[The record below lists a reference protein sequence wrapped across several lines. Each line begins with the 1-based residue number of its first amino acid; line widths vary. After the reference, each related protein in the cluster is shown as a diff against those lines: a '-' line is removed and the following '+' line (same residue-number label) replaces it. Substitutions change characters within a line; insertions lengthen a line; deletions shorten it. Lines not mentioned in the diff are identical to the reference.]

1 MEPRTHEERRA
12 DALEV
17 LDGFMAGEVD
27 PERSAR
33 AMHRRHG
40 ALGSYAVDVVMG
52 DVWARPQLSRRDRS
66 LIVITVLATIGST
79 EELSL
84 HTMVGL
90 NNGLT
95 RTEIEEI
102 MLHVACY
109 GGFPMAMQ
117 ATRVMEERFA
127 MIDGVDRLPPRGES
141 ALLGDLE
148 RRARACDV
156 RQTLTGG
163 RSNPADGP
171 GGLGAAKRLDVID
184 AELFTGPDEVLVQV
198 NGAPITRREF
208 LARAVRQLG
217 SMTMISEV
225 VKEELFLQEAE
236 RRGIE
241 ITQDDLD
248 REVESVVEG
257 MSRELGEGDPAV
269 GRERLAN
276 LYERQGLSLSDVR
289 RDLRR
294 RARNQL
300 VLSRVTKSMRE
311 ADTETREARVEMHRL
326 RK

>member
-40 ALGSYAVDVVMG
+40 ALGSYAIDVVMG

-109 GGFPMAMQ
+109 AGFPMAMQ
-117 ATRVMEERFA
+117 ATRIMEERFA
-127 MIDGVDRLPPRGES
+127 MIDGVDRLPPREES

-148 RRARACDV
+148 RRTRACDV

-163 RSNPADGP
+163 RSNPDPEADFDAFV
-171 GGLGAAKRLDVID
+171 GA
-184 AELFTGPDEVLVQV
+184 
-198 NGAPITRREF
+198 
-208 LARAVRQLG
+208 
-217 SMTMISEV
+217 
-225 VKEELFLQEAE
+225 
-236 RRGIE
+236 
-241 ITQDDLD
+241 
-248 REVESVVEG
+248 
-257 MSRELGEGDPAV
+257 LGEV
-269 GRERLAN
+269 GRIAYHWAFGDVWARDE
-276 LYERQGLSLSDVR
+276 LSR
-289 RDLRR
+289 RDRSIVVIAILT
-294 RARNQL
+294 
-300 VLSRVTKSMRE
+300 VLSRVDELAFHIPAGLNHGLSRTEIEEIMVQMTIYGGVPRAIEGAAAMRE
-311 ADTETREARVEMHRL
+311 AYAKIDARAA
-326 RK
+326 KA